1 MPTVRNSQI
10 DVVEE
15 LHGRIAELQSEADS
29 LADDLA
35 DAYQMI
41 ELLRAEHNSLMLEL
55 RGN

>member
-1 MPTVRNSQI
+1 MALVREASM
-10 DVVEE
+10 EE
-15 LHGRIAELQSEADS
+15 MAGRMAELQSEADS

-41 ELLRAEHNSLMLEL
+41 ESLRAEINSLILEL